1 MISLKIYHVNAFS
14 SGAFTGNPAAVIPLD
29 FWLSD
34 NIMQKLAAQNNLSE
48 TAFIVKTT
56 EGYHIRWFTP
66 TTEVNLCGHATLAS
80 AFVIFDILNYQGDSL
95 VFDSKSGSLFVSK
108 NNGNIYLNFP
118 AVLLEEVQELEGIEV
133 AMGELPSKIY
143 KADDDYLLLFENE
156 EIVANL
162 SPNFSLLSKIDARG
176 IIVTSKSTK
185 YDFVNRFFGPK
196 VGVNEDPVTGSAFTK
211 LIPYWANIFQKN
223 SLCACQVSER
233 GGEVDCQ
240 LLDERVIIGGKA
252 NLYLQGDITF

>member
-34 NIMQKLAAQNNLSE
+34 SIMQKLAAQNNLSE
-48 TAFIVKTT
+48 TAFFVKTT

-118 AVLLEEVQELEGIEV
+118 AVLVEEVQELAGIEV

-156 EIVANL
+156 EIVASL

-211 LIPYWANIFQKN
+211 LIPYWANVFQKN
-223 SLCACQVSER
+223 SLSACQISER

-240 LLDERVIIGGKA
+240 LLDGRVIIGGKA

>member
-48 TAFIVKTT
+48 TAFFVKTT

>member
-48 TAFIVKTT
+48 TAFFVKTT

-223 SLCACQVSER
+223 SLCACQISER

-240 LLDERVIIGGKA
+240 MLDERVIIGGKA